1 MENNPTTKNV
11 FDKLTAI
18 ESLLV
23 ATQPKPLTL
32 KEAAEFLDFS
42 RSYLYRLTSQGRVPC
57 YKPEGKRVYFDR
69 AELVNWLKRN
79 RIRPQEEDEVRMVP
93 PLPTVTNELFP

>member
-1 MENNPTTKNV
+1 METNPTTKNV

-42 RSYLYRLTSQGRVPC
+42 RSYLYRLTSQGRIPC

-79 RIRPQEEDEVRMVP
+79 RIRPKEETEEKAASYIV
-93 PLPTVTNELFP
+93 NN

>member
-11 FDKLTAI
+11 LDKLTAI
-18 ESLLV
+18 ETLLV
-23 ATQPKPLTL
+23 ATPPKPLNL
-32 KEAAEFLDFS
+32 MEAAEFLDFS

-57 YKPEGKRVYFDR
+57 YKPEGKRIYFDR

-79 RIRPQEEDEVRMVP
+79 RIRPQEELEATAANYVV
-93 PLPTVTNELFP
+93 NN

>member
-69 AELVNWLKRN
+69 AELVDWLKRN
-79 RIRPQEEDEVRMVP
+79 RIRPQEETEEKAASYIV
-93 PLPTVTNELFP
+93 NH

>member
-42 RSYLYRLTSQGRVPC
+42 RSYLYRLTSQGRIPC

-79 RIRPQEEDEVRMVP
+79 RIRPQEETEETAASYIV
-93 PLPTVTNELFP
+93 NH

>member
-18 ESLLV
+18 ETLLL
-23 ATQPKPLTL
+23 ATQQSRPLNL

-57 YKPEGKRVYFDR
+57 YKPEGKRIYFDR

-79 RIRPQEEDEVRMVP
+79 RIRPQEELEATAATYVV
-93 PLPTVTNELFP
+93 NH

>member
-32 KEAAEFLDFS
+32 KEAAAFLDFS
-42 RSYLYRLTSQGRVPC
+42 RSYLYRLTSQGRIPC

-79 RIRPQEEDEVRMVP
+79 RIRPQEETEETAASYIV
-93 PLPTVTNELFP
+93 NH

>member
-1 MENNPTTKNV
+1 MENPTTQNM

-79 RIRPQEEDEVRMVP
+79 RNRTQEEIEETAASYIV
-93 PLPTVTNELFP
+93 NH

>member
-11 FDKLTAI
+11 FDKLISI

-42 RSYLYRLTSQGRVPC
+42 GSYLYRLTSQGRVPC
-57 YKPEGKRVYFDR
+57 YKPEGKRIYFDR

-79 RIRPQEEDEVRMVP
+79 RIRPQEELEATAANYVV
-93 PLPTVTNELFP
+93 NN

>member
-42 RSYLYRLTSQGRVPC
+42 RSYLYRLTSQGRIPC
-57 YKPEGKRVYFDR
+57 YKPEGKRIYFDR

-79 RIRPQEEDEVRMVP
+79 RIRPQEEIAEEAATYVV
-93 PLPTVTNELFP
+93 NH

>member
-42 RSYLYRLTSQGRVPC
+42 RSYLYRLTSQGRIPC

-69 AELVNWLKRN
+69 AELVDWLKRN
-79 RIRPQEEDEVRMVP
+79 RIRPQEETEETAASYIV
-93 PLPTVTNELFP
+93 NH

>member
-79 RIRPQEEDEVRMVP
+79 RIRPQEETEEKAASYIV
-93 PLPTVTNELFP
+93 NN

>member
-18 ESLLV
+18 ETLLLD
-23 ATQPKPLTL
+23 TQQPNKPLNL
-32 KEAAEFLDFS
+32 MEAAEFLDFS
-42 RSYLYRLTSQGRVPC
+42 RSYLYRLTSQGRVLC

-79 RIRPQEEDEVRMVP
+79 RIRPQEEIAEEAATYIV
-93 PLPTVTNELFP
+93 NH

>member
-1 MENNPTTKNV
+1 MENPTTQNV
-11 FDKLTAI
+11 LDKLTVI

-42 RSYLYRLTSQGRVPC
+42 RSYLYRLTSQGRVPH
-57 YKPEGKRVYFDR
+57 YKPEGKLVYCDSS
-69 AELVNWLKRN
+69 ELVDWLKRN
-79 RIRPQEEDEVRMVP
+79 RNRTQEETEEKAASYIV
-93 PLPTVTNELFP
+93 NN

>member
-1 MENNPTTKNV
+1 MENNPTTKNL
-11 FDKLTAI
+11 FDKLTSI

-57 YKPEGKRVYFDR
+57 YKPEGKRIYFDR

-79 RIRPQEEDEVRMVP
+79 RIRPQEELEATAANYVV
-93 PLPTVTNELFP
+93 NN

>member
-1 MENNPTTKNV
+1 MKGYIMQNSPTTQNV
-11 FDKLTAI
+11 LDKLTVI

-42 RSYLYRLTSQGRVPC
+42 RSYLYRLTSQGRIPC

-79 RIRPQEEDEVRMVP
+79 RIRPQEETEETAASYIV
-93 PLPTVTNELFP
+93 NH

>member
-18 ESLLV
+18 ETLLLD
-23 ATQPKPLTL
+23 TQQPNKPLNL
-32 KEAAEFLDFS
+32 MEAAEFLDFS

-57 YKPEGKRVYFDR
+57 YKPEGKRIYFDR

-79 RIRPQEEDEVRMVP
+79 RIRPQEEIAEEAATYIV
-93 PLPTVTNELFP
+93 NH

>member
-42 RSYLYRLTSQGRVPC
+42 RSYLYRLTSQDRVPC

-69 AELVNWLKRN
+69 AELVDWLKRN
-79 RIRPQEEDEVRMVP
+79 RNRTQEETEEKAASYIV
-93 PLPTVTNELFP
+93 NH

>member
-1 MENNPTTKNV
+1 MENPTTQNM

-79 RIRPQEEDEVRMVP
+79 RIRPQEETEETAASYIV
-93 PLPTVTNELFP
+93 NH

>member
-23 ATQPKPLTL
+23 ATQPKPLTF

-42 RSYLYRLTSQGRVPC
+42 RSYLYRLTSQGRIPC

-79 RIRPQEEDEVRMVP
+79 RIRPQEETEEKAASYIV
-93 PLPTVTNELFP
+93 NN

>member
-1 MENNPTTKNV
+1 MENNPTTKNM

-79 RIRPQEEDEVRMVP
+79 RIRPQEELEATAATYVV
-93 PLPTVTNELFP
+93 NH

>member
-42 RSYLYRLTSQGRVPC
+42 RSYLYRLTSQGRIPC

-69 AELVNWLKRN
+69 AELVDWLKRN
-79 RIRPQEEDEVRMVP
+79 QIRPQE
-93 PLPTVTNELFP
+93 

>member
-1 MENNPTTKNV
+1 MENNPTTKNM
-11 FDKLTAI
+11 FDKLTSI

-42 RSYLYRLTSQGRVPC
+42 RSYLYRLTSQGRIPC

-79 RIRPQEEDEVRMVP
+79 RIRPQEETEEKAASYIV
-93 PLPTVTNELFP
+93 NN

>member
-79 RIRPQEEDEVRMVP
+79 RIRPQEETEEKAASYIV
-93 PLPTVTNELFP
+93 NH

>member
-11 FDKLTAI
+11 FDKLTSI

-57 YKPEGKRVYFDR
+57 YKPEGKRIYFDR

-79 RIRPQEEDEVRMVP
+79 RIRPQEELEATAANYAV
-93 PLPTVTNELFP
+93 NH

>member
-1 MENNPTTKNV
+1 MENNPTTKNI

-18 ESLLV
+18 ETLLL
-23 ATQPKPLTL
+23 ATQQSRPLNL

-57 YKPEGKRVYFDR
+57 YKPEGKRIYFDR

-79 RIRPQEEDEVRMVP
+79 RIRPQEEIEEKAASYIV
-93 PLPTVTNELFP
+93 NH

>member
-1 MENNPTTKNV
+1 MENNPTTKNI

-42 RSYLYRLTSQGRVPC
+42 RSYLYRLTSQGRIPC

-79 RIRPQEEDEVRMVP
+79 RIRPQEETEEKAASYIV
-93 PLPTVTNELFP
+93 NN

>member
-18 ESLLV
+18 ETLLL
-23 ATQPKPLTL
+23 ATQQPNKMLTL
-32 KEAAEFLDFS
+32 LEAAEFLDFS

-57 YKPEGKRVYFDR
+57 YKPEGKRIYFDR

-79 RIRPQEEDEVRMVP
+79 RIRPQEELEATAATYVV
-93 PLPTVTNELFP
+93 NH

>member
-42 RSYLYRLTSQGRVPC
+42 RSYLYRLTSQGRIPC

-69 AELVNWLKRN
+69 VELVNWLKRN
-79 RIRPQEEDEVRMVP
+79 RIRPQEELEATAANYVV
-93 PLPTVTNELFP
+93 NH

>member
-1 MENNPTTKNV
+1 MENNPTTKNM
-11 FDKLTAI
+11 FDKLTSI

-42 RSYLYRLTSQGRVPC
+42 RSYLYRLTSQGRIPC

-69 AELVNWLKRN
+69 AELVDWLKRN
-79 RIRPQEEDEVRMVP
+79 RNRTQAVSYTHLRAHE
-93 PLPTVTNELFP
+93 T

>member
-11 FDKLTAI
+11 FDKLISI

-57 YKPEGKRVYFDR
+57 YKPEGKRIYFDR

-79 RIRPQEEDEVRMVP
+79 RIRPQEELEATAANYVV
-93 PLPTVTNELFP
+93 NH

>member
-79 RIRPQEEDEVRMVP
+79 RNRTQEEIEETAASYIV
-93 PLPTVTNELFP
+93 NH

>member
-1 MENNPTTKNV
+1 MGNNPTTKNM
-11 FDKLTAI
+11 FDKLTSI

-42 RSYLYRLTSQGRVPC
+42 RSYLYRLTSQGRIPC

-79 RIRPQEEDEVRMVP
+79 RIRPQEKTEETAASYIV
-93 PLPTVTNELFP
+93 NH

>member
-1 MENNPTTKNV
+1 MGNNPTTQNV
-11 FDKLTAI
+11 LDKLTVI

-42 RSYLYRLTSQGRVPC
+42 RSYLYRLTSQGRIPC

-69 AELVNWLKRN
+69 VELVNWLKRN
-79 RIRPQEEDEVRMVP
+79 RIQPQEEFEETAASYVV
-93 PLPTVTNELFP
+93 NH

>member
-18 ESLLV
+18 ETLLLD
-23 ATQPKPLTL
+23 TQQPNKPLNL
-32 KEAAEFLDFS
+32 MEAAEFLDFS

-79 RIRPQEEDEVRMVP
+79 RIRPQEEIAEEAATYIV
-93 PLPTVTNELFP
+93 NH

>member
-1 MENNPTTKNV
+1 MENNPATKNV

-18 ESLLV
+18 ETLLL

-32 KEAAEFLDFS
+32 KEAAAFLDFS

-69 AELVNWLKRN
+69 ADLVKWLKRN
-79 RIRPQEEDEVRMVP
+79 RIRPQEEIAEEAATYIV
-93 PLPTVTNELFP
+93 NH

>member
-42 RSYLYRLTSQGRVPC
+42 RSYLYRLTSQGRVPH
-57 YKPEGKRVYFDR
+57 YKPEGKRVYFDQD
-69 AELVNWLKRN
+69 ELVNWLKRN
-79 RIRPQEEDEVRMVP
+79 RIRPKEETEEKAASYIV
-93 PLPTVTNELFP
+93 NN

>member
-42 RSYLYRLTSQGRVPC
+42 RSYLYRLTSQGRIPC

-79 RIRPQEEDEVRMVP
+79 RIRPQEETEATAASYIV
-93 PLPTVTNELFP
+93 NH

>member
-42 RSYLYRLTSQGRVPC
+42 RSYLYRLTSQGRIPC

-69 AELVNWLKRN
+69 AELVDWLKRN
-79 RIRPQEEDEVRMVP
+79 RIRPQEETEEKAASYIV
-93 PLPTVTNELFP
+93 NN

>member
-1 MENNPTTKNV
+1 MENNPTTKNM
-11 FDKLTAI
+11 FDKLTSI

-42 RSYLYRLTSQGRVPC
+42 RSYLYRLTSQGRIPC

-79 RIRPQEEDEVRMVP
+79 RIRPQEETEEKAASYIV
-93 PLPTVTNELFP
+93 NH